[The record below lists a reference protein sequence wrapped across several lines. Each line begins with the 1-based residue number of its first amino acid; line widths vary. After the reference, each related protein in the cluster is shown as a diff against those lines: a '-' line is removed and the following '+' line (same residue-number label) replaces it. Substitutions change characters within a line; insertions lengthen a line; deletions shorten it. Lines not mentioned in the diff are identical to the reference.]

1 MKQKMITISLAAVM
15 FLLALGLTLYPL
27 ISNNYNEKHQS
38 EIHTAYQ
45 EQVAQAEAAEITE
58 ARELAIAYASIFLMI
73 KSKLPVPSAKMRRLL
88 CFSGIPSMVICAR
101 LTLHS

>member
-1 MKQKMITISLAAVM
+1 MKQKIITISLAAVM

-45 EQVAQAEAAEITE
+45 EQVAQAAAAEIIE
-58 ARELAIAYASIFLMI
+58 A
-73 KSKLPVPSAKMRRLL
+73 
-88 CFSGIPSMVICAR
+88 
-101 LTLHS
+101 